1 MITIRHK
8 GNFEKTDKFLK
19 RIKEREY
26 AKILEKYAARGV
38 EALRLYTPKDTGTT
52 ASSWTYEIK
61 STNNGMS
68 IVWHNHNVNKG
79 VNIALILQYGHGTRR
94 GGYVSGRDY
103 INPALRPIF
112 DNLADDA
119 WKEVTKS

>member
-1 MITIRHK
+1 MISFKHTGDFK
-8 GNFEKTDKFLK
+8 KTDDFLK
-19 RIKEREY
+19 RIKERQY
-26 AKILEKYAARGV
+26 RKILDKYAAKGV
-38 EALRLYTPKDTGTT
+38 EALRSYTPKDTGLT

-61 STNNGMS
+61 ISDGGMA
-68 IVWHNHNVNKG
+68 IEWHNHNVNKG
-79 VNIALILQYGHGTRR
+79 VNIAVILQYGHGTRR

-112 DNLADDA
+112 DKLADDA